1 MNKLRDNRGE
11 TLIESLVSVLI
22 AVLAFAVLATSVVTA
37 EKINAQTREERKEK
51 GMFSYTNAAPLPPD
65 KKVTLTGNGKTGTGT
80 GRTVTG
86 TVSLYE
92 SKGYYYYTYNN
103 AGVGP

>member
-11 TLIESLVSVLI
+11 TLIESLASILI

-37 EKINAQTREERKEK
+37 EKINARTRKERKENE
-51 GMFSYTNAAPLPPD
+51 MFSYTDAEPSSGT
-65 KKVTLTGNGKTGTGT
+65 VTLTGSGKHGTGN
-80 GRTVTG
+80 VT
-86 TVSLYE
+86 LYE
-92 SKGYYYYTYNN
+92 SKGYYYYTYDN

>member
-37 EKINAQTREERKEK
+37 EKINAKTRQERKEK
-51 GMFSYTNAAPLPPD
+51 GMFSYTNAASP
-65 KKVTLTGNGKTGTGT
+65 KKVTLNGNSGKRGTGK
-80 GRTVTG
+80 
-86 TVSLYE
+86 VSLYE
-92 SKGYYYYTYNN
+92 SNGYYYYTYDN

>member
-11 TLIESLVSVLI
+11 TLIESLASILI

-37 EKINAQTREERKEK
+37 EKINARTRKERKENE
-51 GMFSYTNAAPLPPD
+51 MFSYTGATPSGGT
-65 KKVTLTGNGKTGTGT
+65 VTLTGSGKHGTGN
-80 GRTVTG
+80 VT
-86 TVSLYE
+86 LYE
-92 SKGYYYYTYNN
+92 SKGYYYYTYNK

>member
-37 EKINAQTREERKEK
+37 EKINAQTRNTDVMFRYDGATKQDKEIE
-51 GMFSYTNAAPLPPD
+51 L
-65 KKVTLTGNGKTGTGT
+65 KVAGKSGKSGKSDS
-80 GRTVTG
+80 GDVT
-86 TVSLYE
+86 LYE
-92 SKGYYYYTYNN
+92 SNGYYYYNYKKT
-103 AGVGP
+103 GVGP

>member
-37 EKINAQTREERKEK
+37 EKLNAQTRNTDVMFRYDRATKQDQDKEIELR
-51 GMFSYTNAAPLPPD
+51 GAD
-65 KKVTLTGNGKTGTGT
+65 KIGTGD
-80 GRTVTG
+80 VT
-86 TVSLYE
+86 LYE
-92 SKGYYYYTYNN
+92 SNGYYYYTYNN
-103 AGVGP
+103 AGVRP

>member
-37 EKINAQTREERKEK
+37 EKINAQTRNTDV
-51 GMFSYTNAAPLPPD
+51 MFRYATEPTEPTDPTDPTDPPR
-65 KKVTLTGNGKTGTGT
+65 VTLSGEGSKRG
-80 GRTVTG
+80 TG
-86 TVSLYE
+86 TVSLYK
-92 SKGYYYYTYNN
+92 SNGYYYYNYKKP
-103 AGVGP
+103 GVEP

>member
-37 EKINAQTREERKEK
+37 EKINAKTREERKDN
-51 GMFSYTNAAPLPPD
+51 GMFSYTGAKSTD
-65 KKVTLTGNGKTGTGT
+65 KTVKLTGEGASGKKTGSGK
-80 GRTVTG
+80 
-86 TVSLYE
+86 VSLYE
-92 SKGYYYYTYNN
+92 SNGYYYYSHDK
-103 AGVGP
+103 AGAGS

>member
-37 EKINAQTREERKEK
+37 EKINAQTRNTDVMFRYDGATKLDKEIK
-51 GMFSYTNAAPLPPD
+51 LQGAD
-65 KKVTLTGNGKTGTGT
+65 KSGTGD
-80 GRTVTG
+80 VM
-86 TVSLYE
+86 LYE
-92 SKGYYYYTYNN
+92 SNGYYYYNYKKPE
-103 AGVGP
+103 VGR

>member
-1 MNKLRDNRGE
+1 MSKLRDNRGE

-37 EKINAQTREERKEK
+37 EKINARTRQERKEK

-65 KKVTLTGNGKTGTGT
+65 KKVTLTGNSGKRGTGK
-80 GRTVTG
+80 
-86 TVSLYE
+86 VSLYE
-92 SKGYYYYTYNN
+92 SNGYYYYNYKKP
-103 AGVGP
+103 GVGP

>member
-37 EKINAQTREERKEK
+37 EKINAKTRQERKEK
-51 GMFSYTNAAPLPPD
+51 GMFSYTNAAPPTEKP
-65 KKVTLTGNGKTGTGT
+65 VTLSGEHDKSG
-80 GRTVTG
+80 TG
-86 TVSLYE
+86 TVSFYE
-92 SKGYYYYTYNN
+92 SNGYYYYNYKKPE
-103 AGVGP
+103 VGP

>member
-37 EKINAQTREERKEK
+37 EKINAQTRNTDV
-51 GMFSYTNAAPLPPD
+51 MFRYDRATKQEQD
-65 KKVTLTGNGKTGTGT
+65 KKIELQGTGKSGT
-80 GRTVTG
+80 GDVT
-86 TVSLYE
+86 LYE
-92 SKGYYYYTYNN
+92 SNGYYYYNYKKP
-103 AGVGP
+103 GVGP

>member
-51 GMFSYTNAAPLPPD
+51 GMFSYTNAAPPTEKP
-65 KKVTLTGNGKTGTGT
+65 VTLSGNGGKEGTGD
-80 GRTVTG
+80 VT
-86 TVSLYE
+86 LYE
-92 SKGYYYYTYNN
+92 SNGYYYYNYKKPE
-103 AGVGP
+103 VGP

>member
-37 EKINAQTREERKEK
+37 EKINAKTREERKEK
-51 GMFSYTNAAPLPPD
+51 GIFSYTGAKSTD
-65 KKVTLTGNGKTGTGT
+65 KKVTLTGT

-86 TVSLYE
+86 KVSLYE
-92 SKGYYYYTYNN
+92 SNGYYYYTYDN

>member
-37 EKINAQTREERKEK
+37 EKINAKTRNTNV
-51 GMFSYTNAAPLPPD
+51 MFQYATEPTDPTDPTNPPT
-65 KKVTLTGNGKTGTGT
+65 VTLNGKSGKSGTGD
-80 GRTVTG
+80 VT
-86 TVSLYE
+86 LYE
-92 SKGYYYYTYNN
+92 SNGYYYYSHDK
-103 AGVGP
+103 AGAGS

>member
-37 EKINAQTREERKEK
+37 EKINAKTREERKEK
-51 GMFSYTNAAPLPPD
+51 GMFSYTNAAPLPPG
-65 KKVTLTGNGKTGTGT
+65 KKVTLTGT

-86 TVSLYE
+86 KVSLYE
-92 SKGYYYYTYNN
+92 SNGYYYYTYDN

>member
-37 EKINAQTREERKEK
+37 EKINAQTRNTDV
-51 GMFSYTNAAPLPPD
+51 MFQYATAPTNSTNSTNPP
-65 KKVTLTGNGKTGTGT
+65 KVTLTGEGANGKTGTGD
-80 GRTVTG
+80 VM
-86 TVSLYE
+86 LYE
-92 SKGYYYYTYNN
+92 SNGYYYYNYKKPE
-103 AGVGP
+103 VGR

>member
-37 EKINAQTREERKEK
+37 EKINAQTRNTDVMFRYDGATKQDKEIELK
-51 GMFSYTNAAPLPPD
+51 GKSG
-65 KKVTLTGNGKTGTGT
+65 KSGKSGTGN
-80 GRTVTG
+80 VT
-86 TVSLYE
+86 LYE
-92 SKGYYYYTYNN
+92 SNGYYYYNYKKPE
-103 AGVGP
+103 VGP

>member
-37 EKINAQTREERKEK
+37 EKINAQTRNTNV
-51 GMFSYTNAAPLPPD
+51 MFQYATEPTEPTDPPR
-65 KKVTLTGNGKTGTGT
+65 VTLSGEGSKRGTGD
-80 GRTVTG
+80 VT
-86 TVSLYE
+86 LYE
-92 SKGYYYYTYNN
+92 SNGYYYYNYKKT
-103 AGVGP
+103 GVGS